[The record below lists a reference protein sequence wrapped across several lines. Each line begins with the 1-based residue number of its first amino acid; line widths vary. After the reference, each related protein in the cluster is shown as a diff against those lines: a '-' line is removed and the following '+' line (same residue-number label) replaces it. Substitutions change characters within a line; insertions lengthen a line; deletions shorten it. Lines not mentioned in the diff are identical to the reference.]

1 MKHQLFFI
9 LIFIPLLCSSQTSKT
24 YKPDYKKIKKEI
36 LKQDGPFFYESLF
49 KKYETGDTTLTTEEK
64 RHVYYGFTF
73 RDNYSP
79 YDSSDYT
86 DSINAILK
94 NSTLT
99 ETDYQNIIR
108 YSDLIFMK
116 NPFNLRALN
125 YALFACDKTG
135 QTNLFNKK
143 VAQMNI
149 IFDAVLSSGDG
160 LTKKTAYYVT
170 YVSHEYAVLNILG
183 FDFGGEQRLIEHY
196 DFLKVTENKYN
207 IEGFYFDISPSL
219 NHLNE
224 MFK

>member
-1 MKHQLFFI
+1 MKYQLIFLFI
-9 LIFIPLLCSSQTSKT
+9 LFPILVFSQTNKT

-36 LKQDGPFFYESLF
+36 LKQDGLYYYDSLF
-49 KKYETGDTTLTTEEK
+49 IKYKNGDTTLTTEEK
-64 RHVYYGFTF
+64 RHLYYGFSF
-73 RDNYSP
+73 RNAYSP
-79 YDSSDYT
+79 YESSDYT
-86 DSINAILK
+86 DSINVILK

-108 YSDLIFMK
+108 FYDLIFQK
-116 NPFNLRALN
+116 NPFNLGALN
-125 YALFACDKTG
+125 SALFACDKTG

-149 IFDAVLSSGDG
+149 IFDAILSSGDG
-160 LTKKTAYYVT
+160 LTKETAFYVT
-170 YVSHEYAVLNILG
+170 YINHEYAVLNILG
-183 FDFGGEQRLIEHY
+183 FEFGGEQRLIEHY